1 MNGAIYC
8 DCVGTSEA
16 EPFIVKGLLCLC
28 TYHSTEICKKFVG
41 GSCKLHLP
49 VGLVRKPVRVFIYS
63 KVMCNFSLVP
73 VLSCGGEERVPDTYC
88 AHMRQVPLVTCICQV
103 CLLTEKPHW
112 MVIFPLRHIGQF

>member
-16 EPFIVKGLLCLC
+16 EPFIVKDLLCLC

-73 VLSCGGEERVPDTYC
+73 VLSCGGEERVPGTHCAYAPSSLGNLHLSSLFTY
-88 AHMRQVPLVTCICQV
+88 
-103 CLLTEKPHW
+103 
-112 MVIFPLRHIGQF
+112 